1 MITIETAS
9 QIVQAFK
16 HKHIVVIGDIMID
29 EYLSGRV
36 SRISPEA
43 PVPIVEIAEETQR
56 LGGAANVALNIRSL
70 GCDAC
75 IVGFMGNDRMGDI
88 GRRLLDKRGIDT
100 GGLVVLEDRPTTVK
114 TRIIGDNQ
122 HITRVD
128 REVASYERPEFY
140 RSLIGRINEALNNAD
155 AVILEDYNKGTLPRS
170 VIEFTIKECRSRNIP
185 IAVDPKFVNFLSYKD
200 VTIFKPNIIE
210 IATALARTIENVDQQ
225 VEAAGATLLK
235 SIHAENVL
243 LTRGAS
249 GLTLIEKDGKVMHI
263 PTRARKVAD
272 VSGAGDTVISVMLAA
287 VVAGAPVRDAAQ
299 LANIAAGIVVEEIGI
314 VPITVDKLLQES
326 NYA

>member
-16 HKHIVVIGDIMID
+16 HKNIVVIGDIMID
-29 EYLSGRV
+29 EYLSGAVR
-36 SRISPEA
+36 RLSPEA
-43 PVPIVEIAEETQR
+43 PVPIVEIVDETQR

-70 GCDAC
+70 GCEAC
-75 IVGFMGNDRMGDI
+75 IVGFMGNDRMGEI

-100 GGLVVLEDRPTTVK
+100 AGLVIVEDRPTTVK

-128 REVASYERPEFY
+128 REVASYEHPEFY
-140 RSLIGRINEALNNAD
+140 RSLIGRINDALNNAD
-155 AVILEDYNKGTLPRS
+155 AVILEDYNKGTLAGN

-185 IAVDPKFVNFLSYKD
+185 IAVDPKFVNFLSYKN
-200 VTIFKPNIIE
+200 VNIFKPNIIE
-210 IATALARTIENVDQQ
+210 TATALARTIENVDQQ
-225 VEAAGATLLK
+225 VEAAGEALLK
-235 SIHAENVL
+235 SIHAENLL

-249 GLTLIEKDGKVMHI
+249 GLTLIEKNGKVMHI

-287 VVAGAPVRDAAQ
+287 VVAGAPVRDAAR
-299 LANIAAGIVVEEIGI
+299 LANIAAGVVVEEIGI